1 MTPDDFRQLELPG
14 LLPFMILAR
23 GGTTREVA
31 EEIFTS
37 LEQAEKKDSL
47 AAAYTLASVAFGK
60 ENSLEQ
66 HWLLRRLSNMHESL
80 RDTPVY
86 QEMTRWAREEGHEKG
101 LEEGLE
107 KGLEKG
113 LQQGLQQGRHQGLQE
128 GILEVVIERFPELM
142 RLAQERIVAVN
153 KSEILKNLLVK
164 MSVAQ
169 SVEEAR
175 RYLLEVGTKHD
186 L

>member
-86 QEMTRWAREEGHEKG
+86 RDYKKEFWR
-101 LEEGLE
+101 
-107 KGLEKG
+107 
-113 LQQGLQQGRHQGLQE
+113 
-128 GILEVVIERFPELM
+128 
-142 RLAQERIVAVN
+142 
-153 KSEILKNLLVK
+153 S
-164 MSVAQ
+164 
-169 SVEEAR
+169 
-175 RYLLEVGTKHD
+175 
-186 L
+186 

>member
-1 MTPDDFRQLELPG
+1 
-14 LLPFMILAR
+14 
-23 GGTTREVA
+23 
-31 EEIFTS
+31 
-37 LEQAEKKDSL
+37 
-47 AAAYTLASVAFGK
+47 
-60 ENSLEQ
+60 
-66 HWLLRRLSNMHESL
+66 MHESL

-113 LQQGLQQGRHQGLQE
+113 LQQGRQQGLQE
-128 GILEVVIERFPELM
+128 GILDVVIERFPELM

-153 KSEILKNLLVK
+153 KSETLRNLLVK

-169 SVEEAR
+169 NMEEAK
-175 RYLLEVGTKHD
+175 RYLLEVGSEYD
-186 L
+186 N